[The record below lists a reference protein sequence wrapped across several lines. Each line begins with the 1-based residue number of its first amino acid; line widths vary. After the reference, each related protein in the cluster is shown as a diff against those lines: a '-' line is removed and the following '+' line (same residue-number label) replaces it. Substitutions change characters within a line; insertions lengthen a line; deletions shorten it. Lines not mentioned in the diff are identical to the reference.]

1 MSFIYHFYNSG
12 QTHTS
17 EDPPSPPAPSP
28 APASPSFFS
37 SSFFSASALL
47 FAAAFASP
55 APASALAFAFASP
68 SGFGSPPSAFTDG
81 LALAFAAPALDVYY
95 AEALIAYYIA

>member
-47 FAAAFASP
+47 FAAASP
-55 APASALAFAFASP
+55 APASALAFASP

-81 LALAFAAPALDVYY
+81 FALAFAAPALDVYY